1 MPSFV
6 IHLLAPFAL
15 IVPAPPLADDLS
27 SDRAAETAGER
38 IAGQEWQAVGLPETR
53 LPLSDEAGAGRRFL
67 LQTVEPEPV
76 DQVRIDQ
83 RLIIR
88 IAPQSRGGPISG
100 PPQVW
105 EKRQFREKKTS
116 RCLPVKGIAGVRVED
131 SRLILFMR
139 DRRIIG
145 ANLEKTCRARDFYSG
160 FYVDHTSDGMFCAGR
175 DDVHSRA
182 GATCAV
188 SRVRQLVPDD

>member
-1 MPSFV
+1 M
-6 IHLLAPFAL
+6 
-15 IVPAPPLADDLS
+15 PAPPLADEAS
-27 SDRAAETAGER
+27 ADRAQDSFGER
-38 IAGQEWQAVGLPETR
+38 IAVQEWQAIGAPDMR
-53 LPLSDEAGAGRRFL
+53 APLSDEVVAGRRFL
-67 LQTVEPEPV
+67 MQSLEQQPA

-88 IAPQSRGGPISG
+88 IAPQSSRSG
-100 PPQVW
+100 PLSEPMPVPQ
-105 EKRQFREKKTS
+105 KRQFREKKIS
-116 RCLPVKGIAGVRVED
+116 RCLPIKGIAGVRVED

-139 DRRIIG
+139 DQRIIG

-160 FYVDHTSDGMFCAGR
+160 FYVEHTNDGMFCAGR

-188 SRVRQLVPDD
+188 SRVRQLIPDD